1 MLAKK
6 KGPVVSIACF
16 KGGMAC
22 QKSLT
27 RIHQIHRPGKRPF
40 YFSISTT
47 VHPSEGSFTD
57 ISGEYL
63 KGSMLDNPIFRTL
76 NLTIVDKGCGQT
88 RLFSSDNA
96 QVTDEVG
103 MLASDVLDNFSGAA
117 GDEKLQR
124 FVANQQDAYSKLS
137 VPESQVCA
145 AKISDGRS
153 PSINGKGSR

>member
-1 MLAKK
+1 
-6 KGPVVSIACF
+6 
-16 KGGMAC
+16 
-22 QKSLT
+22 
-27 RIHQIHRPGKRPF
+27 
-40 YFSISTT
+40 
-47 VHPSEGSFTD
+47 
-57 ISGEYL
+57 
-63 KGSMLDNPIFRTL
+63 MLDNPIFRTL